1 MAVSFPFS
9 DDVNAGCHEYAKTF
23 GFSYAKHL
31 ENNNFR
37 NIVAQTLF
45 SASSEVSPILVSYF
59 LGNKN
64 QNIGR
69 RLLTFHMKCCRKGK
83 RGKNKNKN
91 NCCKVSCTTCE
102 RKSLFGKV

>member
-83 RGKNKNKN
+83 GGKNKNN